1 MADTSRSK
9 ILLVEDEEVVRHVTS
24 LLLQGKGYAVSTAR
38 DGREA
43 LDLLQGKPPPDL
55 ILLDLW
61 MPRMNGW
68 QFREQQVRDPALA
81 AIPVLVVSAIADTAE
96 QAGSLGG
103 VGFLQKPV
111 APEDLVAAVAHRVG
125 SGPRPRPGR

>member
-1 MADTSRSK
+1 
-9 ILLVEDEEVVRHVTS
+9 LLVEDEEVVRHVTS
-24 LLLQGKGYAVSTAR
+24 LLLQGKGYAVNTAR

-43 LDLLQGKPPPDL
+43 LDLLQGHLPPDL

-81 AIPVLVVSAIADTAE
+81 AIPVLVVSAVADTAE
-96 QAGSLGG
+96 QAGALGG
-103 VGFLQKPV
+103 VAFLQKPV
-111 APEDLVAAVAHRVG
+111 APEDLFTAVADRVG
-125 SGPRPRPGR
+125 NGSRP

>member
-1 MADTSRSK
+1 MTDTSRGK
-9 ILLVEDEEVVRHVTS
+9 ILLVEDEEVVRLVTS
-24 LLLQGKGYAVSTAR
+24 LLLQGKGYAVSTAC

-43 LDLLQGKPPPDL
+43 LDLLQAQPRPDL

-81 AIPVLVVSAIADTAE
+81 AIPVLVVSAVADTAE
-96 QAGSLGG
+96 QVASLGG

-111 APEDLVAAVAHRVG
+111 AVDELFAAVAHRVG
-125 SGPRPRPGR
+125 SGS